1 MIMQEPSHGFLA
13 YRYARILSTSN
24 PSDIVAAHSGVLRSV
39 CPDLAFALV
48 SAWKRRAPVAAARV
62 ANRRFDL

>member
-1 MIMQEPSHGFLA
+1 MIIQGPRQRFSA
-13 YRYARILSTSN
+13 DRYARILSTSN
-24 PSDIVAAHSGVLRSV
+24 PSDIVAAHSGVLSSV